1 MGNKINKEKNGLV
14 IKTTVRI
21 PKDQYEWLKKQSD
34 KSREYGNYKSM
45 NEYISEG
52 VELLK
57 NKSIY

>member
-1 MGNKINKEKNGLV
+1 MGSKVNKEKNGLV

-21 PKDQYEWLKKQSD
+21 PKGQYEWLKEQSD
-34 KSREYGNYKSM
+34 KSREDGNYKSM